1 MDHNYN
7 SCTEQNV
14 GLIGKDSEVFGI
26 TWMSDGAKCFC
37 MPLVNVLV
45 VCGDVPLVVVDIF
58 MIVLGTWLREVRRMR
73 NI

>member
-14 GLIGKDSEVFGI
+14 GLIGKDAQVFEI
-26 TWMSDGAKCFC
+26 TWMSDGATIFRIL
-37 MPLVNVLV
+37 MLNVLV
-45 VCGDVPLVVVDIF
+45 MCGDVPPTVDDIHDCIGN
-58 MIVLGTWLREVRRMR
+58 MVEGVRRMR